1 MGQQHSYIDEC
12 WTYATTPRSGQQGAA
27 GQQSE
32 AHAEL
37 WPCDPDLPQGDRG
50 NLTADAATDKS
61 LLPREPGE
69 SPTGESGIEARSVC
83 WAQQAAALLS
93 LIDDDDL
100 RADLRYLFEER
111 EAIACIDGHLSADDA
126 GRLAFG
132 ELRGAIQK
140 LGTDYS

>member
-27 GQQSE
+27 GQQPE
-32 AHAEL
+32 EHAEL
-37 WPCDPDLPQGDRG
+37 WSCDPDLPQGDRG
-50 NLTADAATDKS
+50 NITADAATDKS

-69 SPTGESGIEARSVC
+69 SLTGDSGIETRSTH
-83 WAQQAAALLS
+83 WAQQAAALLFT
-93 LIDDDDL
+93 IDDDDL

-111 EAIACIDGHLSADDA
+111 EAIVCIDGHLSADDA

-132 ELRGAIQK
+132 ELRGAIRK

>member
-12 WTYATTPRSGQQGAA
+12 WTYATTPRSGQHGAA

-32 AHAEL
+32 TPAEL
-37 WPCDPDLPQGDRG
+37 WPCDPDLPQADRG
-50 NLTADAATDKS
+50 NISVDAATDKS

-69 SPTGESGIEARSVC
+69 SPTGDSDIETRSVC

-93 LIDDDDL
+93 MIDDDDL
-100 RADLRYLFEER
+100 RADLRYLYEER

-132 ELRGAIQK
+132 ELRSAIQK
-140 LGTDYS
+140 LGKDSS

>member
-1 MGQQHSYIDEC
+1 MGQQRSYIDEC
-12 WTYATTPRSGQQGAA
+12 WTYAAPRRSGQQGAA

-32 AHAEL
+32 THAEL
-37 WPCDPDLPQGDRG
+37 CPCDPDLPQGDRG
-50 NLTADAATDKS
+50 NITADAATDKS

-69 SPTGESGIEARSVC
+69 LPTGDSGIEARSAY

-93 LIDDDDL
+93 MLDDDDL

-132 ELRGAIQK
+132 ELRGAIRK

>member
-1 MGQQHSYIDEC
+1 MGQQRSYIGEC
-12 WTYATTPRSGQQGAA
+12 WTYATAPRSGQHGAT

-32 AHAEL
+32 APAAL

-50 NLTADAATDKS
+50 NITADAATDKG

-69 SPTGESGIEARSVC
+69 SPTGDSGIETRSIY

-93 LIDDDDL
+93 MIDDDDL
-100 RADLRYLFEER
+100 RADLRYLYEER

-132 ELRGAIQK
+132 ELRDAIRK
-140 LGTDYS
+140 LGTDSS

>member
-1 MGQQHSYIDEC
+1 MGQQRSYIDEC
-12 WTYATTPRSGQQGAA
+12 WTYATAPRLGQHEAA

-32 AHAEL
+32 APAEL
-37 WPCDPDLPQGDRG
+37 WRCDPDLPQADRG
-50 NLTADAATDKS
+50 NITADAATDKG
-61 LLPREPGE
+61 LLSREAGE
-69 SPTGESGIEARSVC
+69 SPTGDSGIEARSAY
-83 WAQQAAALLS
+83 WAQQAAAMLS
-93 LIDDDDL
+93 TIDDDDL
-100 RADLRYLFEER
+100 RADLRYLYEER

>member
-1 MGQQHSYIDEC
+1 MGQQRSFIDEC
-12 WTYATTPRSGQQGAA
+12 WTYAAPPGSGQQGAA

-37 WPCDPDLPQGDRG
+37 WPCDPELPQADRG
-50 NLTADAATDKS
+50 NLSVDAATDKN

-69 SPTGESGIEARSVC
+69 SPTGDSGIEPRSVY

-93 LIDDDDL
+93 TINDGDL
-100 RADLRYLFEER
+100 RADLRYLYEER

-126 GRLAFG
+126 GRLAYG

-140 LGTDYS
+140 LSTDSS

>member
-1 MGQQHSYIDEC
+1 MGQQRSFIDEC
-12 WTYATTPRSGQQGAA
+12 WTYAAPPCSGQQGAA
-27 GQQSE
+27 GQQTDS
-32 AHAEL
+32 APEL
-37 WPCDPDLPQGDRG
+37 RPCDPDLPQADRG
-50 NLTADAATDKS
+50 NVTADAATDKS

-69 SPTGESGIEARSVC
+69 SPTGDSSIETHSVY

-93 LIDDDDL
+93 MIDDDDL

-132 ELRGAIQK
+132 ELRGAIRK